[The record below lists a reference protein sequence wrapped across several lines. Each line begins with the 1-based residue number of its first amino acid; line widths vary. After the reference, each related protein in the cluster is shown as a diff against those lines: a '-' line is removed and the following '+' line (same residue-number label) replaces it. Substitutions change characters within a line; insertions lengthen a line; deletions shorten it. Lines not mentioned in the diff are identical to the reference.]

1 MGAAVPLSRQP
12 SLSGER
18 FVVEYRLA
26 GPADEAHAKAR
37 DICLEQTVEF
47 PDELVPDG
55 AIRDHIVGQI
65 ESLAPAGQASLARIS
80 YAVETAGGELCQL
93 LNVIFGNTSI
103 KPGVRVQSLSLSPGL
118 LAAFQGPRFGREGL
132 RQRADAAGR
141 PLLCSALKPMG
152 LSAADLAE
160 LAYRFALGGLDMI
173 KDDHGLAD
181 QSFSPFEQ
189 RVALCSAA
197 VARANKETGGHCDY
211 YPNVTGE
218 PDEMKK
224 RARLAKAAGAGGL
237 VVSPGLAGLGAMK
250 ALADDESLALPIMS
264 HPAFLGSFVASDDS
278 GISHA
283 ALFGQIMRLAG
294 ADSTVFPNFGGRF
307 SFSRPQCSS
316 IASATSEPMGHL
328 RSIFPAPGGGMSLD
342 RIADMRAVYS
352 HDLILLI
359 GGGLFRHG
367 PDLTENCRHF
377 RRLAEAF

>member
-1 MGAAVPLSRQP
+1 MGASVPLRRQP

-26 GPADEAHAKAR
+26 GQASDAPAKAR

-47 PDELVPDG
+47 PEELVPPG
-55 AIRDHIVGQI
+55 AIRDQI
-65 ESLAPAGQASLARIS
+65 IGRVESLEPAGPAQVARIS

-103 KPGVRVQSLSLSPGL
+103 KPGVRVERLELPPSL
-118 LAAFQGPRFGREGL
+118 LAAFRGPRFGCEGL
-132 RQRADAAGR
+132 RSRAGAAGR

-152 LSAADLAE
+152 LTAADLAD
-160 LAYRFALGGLDMI
+160 LAYQFALGGLDMI

-181 QSFSPFEQ
+181 QSFSPFEE
-189 RVALCSAA
+189 RITLCAAA

-218 PDEMKK
+218 PEEMKR
-224 RARLAKAAGAGGL
+224 RAQFAKAAGAGGL
-237 VVSPGLAGLGAMK
+237 VVSPGLAGLSAMK
-250 ALADDESLALPIMS
+250 ALADDDSLALPIMS
-264 HPAFLGSFVASDDS
+264 HPAFLGSFVAGDDS

-316 IASATSEPMGHL
+316 IASAAAAPMGSL
-328 RSIFPAPGGGMSLD
+328 RPIFPAPGGGMSLD
-342 RIADMRAVYS
+342 RIADMRSVYGA
-352 HDLILLI
+352 DLILLI

-367 PDLTENCRHF
+367 PNLTENCLHF

>member
-1 MGAAVPLSRQP
+1 MGASIPLRREP

-18 FVVEYRLA
+18 FVVAYRLA
-26 GPADEAHAKAR
+26 GPPADAPAQAR

-47 PDELVPDG
+47 PEELLPPG
-55 AIRDHIVGQI
+55 AIREQIVGRI
-65 ESLAPAGQASLARIS
+65 ESLEPNGQAQVARIS

-103 KPGVRVQSLSLSPGL
+103 KPGCRVERLELPPGL
-118 LAAFQGPRFGREGL
+118 LGAFPGPRFGRDGL
-132 RQRADAAGR
+132 RRRAGAGGR

-152 LSAADLAE
+152 LSAADLAD
-160 LAYRFALGGLDMI
+160 LAYQFALGGLDMI

-189 RVALCSAA
+189 RVTLCAAA

-211 YPNVTGE
+211 YPNVTGG
-218 PDEMKK
+218 PVEMVR

-237 VVSPGLAGLGAMK
+237 VVSPGLAGLAAMK

-264 HPAFLGSFVASDDS
+264 HPAFLGSFVASEDS

-294 ADSTVFPNFGGRF
+294 ADATVYWGYR
-307 SFSRPQCSS
+307 QC
-316 IASATSEPMGHL
+316 ASL
-328 RSIFPAPGGGMSLD
+328 
-342 RIADMRAVYS
+342 
-352 HDLILLI
+352 
-359 GGGLFRHG
+359 
-367 PDLTENCRHF
+367 
-377 RRLAEAF
+377 